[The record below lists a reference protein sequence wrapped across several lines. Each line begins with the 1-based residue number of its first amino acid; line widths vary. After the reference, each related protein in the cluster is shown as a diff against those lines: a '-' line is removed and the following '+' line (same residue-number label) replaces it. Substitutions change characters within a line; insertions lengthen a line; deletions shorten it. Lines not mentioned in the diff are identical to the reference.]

1 MDDFLS
7 TLYRGEVH
15 PNEGCGR
22 HQGEMLSLERLGE
35 RLIGDLKSEISEKAA
50 ADLEKYISC
59 QKELGFYIE
68 EDAFARG
75 VSFTA
80 RFLVSALDL

>member
-1 MDDFLS
+1 M
-7 TLYRGEVH
+7 H
-15 PNEGCGR
+15 PNEGCGI
-22 HQGEMLSLERLGE
+22 HHGEMLSLERLGE

-50 ADLEKYISC
+50 ADLEKYIGC

-80 RFLVSALDL
+80 RFLVSAIDL

>member
-7 TLYRGEVH
+7 KLYRGEVR

-22 HQGEMLSLERLGE
+22 CHGEMLSLDRLGE
-35 RLIGDLKSEISEKAA
+35 RLISVLKSEISEKAA
-50 ADLEKYISC
+50 EDLEKYISC
-59 QKELGFYIE
+59 QKELEFFIE

-75 VSFTA
+75 VSFAA
-80 RFLVSALDL
+80 RFLVSAPE